1 MSVAHSS
8 FSFFFF
14 FLMIRR
20 PPRSTLFPYTTLF
33 RSRPNARRGDGTG
46 NRNWRQSRSDTIHFP
61 QWNNRRRPRS
71 GGRFSKAE
79 APIEHQTRENLVIGS
94 FRAGIVA
101 RPVSRRTHGR
111 MVADAPEEV
120 HASAQMDIAPTR

>member
-1 MSVAHSS
+1 MADWPMGRRSADLLKTRLGTQSVATRQHSNS
-8 FSFFFF
+8 G
-14 FLMIRR
+14 
-20 PPRSTLFPYTTLF
+20 
-33 RSRPNARRGDGTG
+33 SRAG
-46 NRNWRQSRSDTIHFP
+46 NGKRNWPQSKSDTIHFP

-101 RPVSRRTHGR
+101 RPVSRRTHGCI
-111 MVADAPEEV
+111 VADAPEEV
-120 HASAQMDIAPTR
+120 